1 MEFNIRSV
9 AEVINNR
16 DDLADD
22 FWGEII
28 SEIRLSDE
36 YSEESFAGIEEFS
49 HLEIFFVFDKAINNK
64 IVSGSEHPREN
75 KDWPKVGIF
84 AQRKKNRPNF
94 IGSTI
99 VELIKK
105 QGKSIFVK
113 NLDAINK
120 TPIIDIKPV
129 MKEFLPT
136 NTIQPQW
143 SVELMKDYWK

>member
-1 MEFNIRSV
+1 MEFKIKSI

-16 DDLADD
+16 NDLSDD
-22 FWGEII
+22 FWGDII
-28 SEIRLSDE
+28 SEIKLSDE
-36 YSEESFAGIEEFS
+36 YSQESFLGIEDFS
-49 HLEIFFVFDKAINNK
+49 HLEIFFVFDKDINNK

-75 KDWPKVGIF
+75 KEWPKVGIF

-105 QGKSIFVK
+105 EGKSIFVK
-113 NLDAINK
+113 HLDAINK

-136 NTIQPQW
+136 NIIQPQW